1 MKCLQ
6 TYLRYLFVI
15 AFLLF
20 AGHIQGQTDN
30 IIKGFV
36 YNAEDGAPVPHCPV
50 HLAGTSYGAVTER
63 NGSFVITKIPDGD
76 YVVTVSLFGFDSL
89 RQNISLKGNRIVAKN
104 FTLSPSKISLDAVN
118 VSAEQQRVITTTN
131 TSVVLVTPKEIK
143 KMPSIGGMPDFAQY
157 LQVLPGVVS
166 TGDQGGQLYIR
177 GGTPIQN
184 MVLLDGMLVYNPFH
198 SIGLFSVFDTDIMA
212 SADVYTGGFG
222 AEFGGRISS
231 VMDITTREGNRR
243 RFSGKIDVNTFGA
256 KILLEG
262 PIVKLK
268 PGRKTSLS
276 YLISAKGSYLEQ
288 ASKALY
294 SYADKNGLPYNYL
307 DFYAKLSLA
316 TENGT
321 KLNLFGFD
329 FNDAVRYSDVATY
342 KWNSYGAGLN
352 FLLVPGNV
360 PTTIEGTIAY
370 SSYKTILDDYAF
382 TPRESSING
391 FTADLNFNYYFGKS
405 LVIIGAELL
414 GYTTN
419 YSLYNTAGFKNTF
432 VDHTTDI
439 GLFVKYKFNYQDK
452 FLLEPSF
459 RLQYY
464 ASMNA
469 ASPEPR
475 LALKYNINKKIRL
488 KLAGGL
494 YSQNFVAATSD
505 RDVVNLF
512 YGFLSSPDDMS
523 AEFDGKEMKNNL
535 QKAQHVVLG
544 LELDVIKHTSI
555 NIEGYFKN
563 FSQLTTLNRYKVFED
578 VTAYSHIPDIQK
590 KDYIFEKGYAYG
602 GDVTAKFEYKGFYAW
617 FVYSLAWVKRYDGVV
632 TYSPHFDRR
641 HNVNLMLSYAFG
653 KNRSWQID
661 VRWNYGSGFPYTQTQ
676 GFYAQYTPSSIG
688 DDYIH
693 ANENMGFFLA
703 DLNAA
708 RLPDY
713 HRLDI
718 NFKKKFHI
726 GERNILELNVGAT
739 NLYDY
744 HNIFY
749 VNRVTNG
756 VIYQLPI
763 LYSFGLNWSF

>member
-1 MKCLQ
+1 MKSF
-6 TYLRYLFVI
+6 RLFI
-15 AFLLF
+15 LF
-20 AGHIQGQTDN
+20 ISLILINVFSYAQNGVV
-30 IIKGFV
+30 KGFI
-36 YNAEDGAPVPHCPV
+36 YNSEDGEPIAYCPIQ
-50 HLAGTSYGAVTER
+50 LKGTSYGAVSER
-63 NGSFVITKIPDGD
+63 NGSFVIGKIPSGD
-76 YVVTVSLFGFDSL
+76 YVVSISFFGFDS
-89 RQNISLKGNRIVAKN
+89 ISERISIKDNQVITRKYY
-104 FTLSPSKISLDAVN
+104 LQPSSISLDAVQ

-131 TSVVLVTPKEIK
+131 TSVVSVTPKEIK

-157 LQVLPGVVS
+157 LQVVPGVVS

-184 MVLLDGMLVYNPFH
+184 MVLLDGMLIYNPFH
-198 SIGLFSVFDTDIMA
+198 SIGLFSVFDTDIMS

-231 VMDITTREGNRR
+231 VMDIKTRDGNRKHI
-243 RFSGKIDVNTFGA
+243 SGKVDVNTFGA
-256 KILLEG
+256 KLLLEG
-262 PIVKLK
+262 PFVKLK
-268 PGRKTSLS
+268 EGRKTSLS
-276 YLISAKGSYLEQ
+276 YLVSLKGSYLEQ
-288 ASKALY
+288 TSKALY
-294 SYADKNGLPYNYL
+294 PYASENGLPYNYL
-307 DFYAKLSLA
+307 DFYGKLSLA

-329 FNDAVRYSDVATY
+329 FNDAVNYSDVATY

-352 FLLVPGNV
+352 FLIIPGNV

-370 SSYKTILDDYAF
+370 SSYKTLLDDRVY

-391 FTADLNFNYYFGKS
+391 FTADLNFNYYIGKS
-405 LVIIGAELL
+405 ILQLGAELL
-414 GYTTN
+414 GYATN
-419 YSLYNTAGFKNTF
+419 YSLYNSAGFKNTF
-432 VDHTTDI
+432 KDNTTDI
-439 GLFVKYKFNYQDK
+439 GLFIKYKYNFRDK
-452 FLLEPSF
+452 LLVEPSF

-475 LALKYNINKKIRL
+475 LAIKYNITKKIRL
-488 KLAGGL
+488 KFAGGL
-494 YSQNFVAATSD
+494 YSQNYVAATSD

-523 AEFDGKEMKNNL
+523 ATFEGKEIKNNL
-535 QKAQHVVLG
+535 QKAQHLVLG

-563 FSQLTTLNRYKVFED
+563 FSQLTTLNRYKIYED
-578 VTAYSHIPDIQK
+578 VTAYSHIPDINK
-590 KDYIFEKGYAYG
+590 KDYIFEKGWAYG
-602 GDVTAKFEYKGFYAW
+602 GDITVKFEYKGFYIW
-617 FVYSLAWVKRYDGVV
+617 GVYSLGWVKRYDGVV
-632 TYSPHFDRR
+632 KYNPHFDRR

-653 KNRSWQID
+653 KRQSWQID

-676 GFYAQYTPSSIG
+676 GFYGHFNPSHIG
-688 DDYIH
+688 QDYIH
-693 ANENMGFFLA
+693 ANEDLSFILA
-703 DLNAA
+703 DLNGA

-718 NFKKKFHI
+718 NFKKKFYL
-726 GERNILELNVGAT
+726 GERNSLELSVGAT
-739 NLYDY
+739 NLYNY

-749 VNRVTNG
+749 VNRVTNDI
-756 VIYQLPI
+756 IYQLPL

>member
-1 MKCLQ
+1 MKH
-6 TYLRYLFVI
+6 LRLLFV
-15 AFLLF
+15 LLF
-20 AGHIQGQTDN
+20 LGIVCLAQGQNN
-30 IIKGFV
+30 IIKGFI
-36 YNAEDGAPVPHCPV
+36 YNSEDGAPIAHCPV
-50 HLAGTSYGAVTER
+50 HLLGTSHGSVSER
-63 NGSFVITKIPDGD
+63 NGSFVISKVPDGE
-76 YVVTVSLFGFDSL
+76 YTLTVSFFGFDSI
-89 RQNISLKGNRIVAKN
+89 RENITLKGNQTITKKYY
-104 FTLSPSKISLDAVN
+104 LSPSKISLDAVN

-131 TSVVLVTPKEIK
+131 TSVVSVTPKEIK

-184 MVLLDGMLVYNPFH
+184 MVLLDGMLVFNPFH
-198 SIGLFSVFDTDIMA
+198 SIGLFSVFDTDIMS

-231 VMDITTREGNRR
+231 IMDIKTRDGNRK
-243 RFSGKIDVNTFGA
+243 RFSGKVDVNTFGA
-256 KILLEG
+256 KVLLEG

-268 PGRKTSLS
+268 DDRKTSLS
-276 YLISAKGSYLEQ
+276 YVISAKGSYLEQ
-288 ASKALY
+288 TSKALY
-294 SYADKNGLPYNYL
+294 PYADENGLPYNYL

-316 TENGT
+316 TANGT
-321 KLNLFGFD
+321 KLNIFGFD
-329 FNDAVRYSDVATY
+329 YNDAVHYKDIATY
-342 KWNSYGAGLN
+342 KWNSWGAGTN
-352 FLLVPGNV
+352 FLIVPGNV

-370 SSYKTILDDYAF
+370 SKYKTILDDYAF

-391 FTADLNFNYYFGKS
+391 FTANLNFNYYVGKS
-405 LVIIGAELL
+405 LITVGAELL
-414 GYTTN
+414 GYTTK
-419 YSLYNTAGFKNTF
+419 YTLYNTMGIKVGTKDN
-432 VDHTTDI
+432 TTDI
-439 GLFVKYKFNYQDK
+439 GIFIKYKYNYRDK
-452 FLLEPSF
+452 LLLEPSF

-475 LALKYNINKKIRL
+475 LAIKYNITKKIRL

-523 AEFDGKEMKNNL
+523 AEFDGKEMRNNL

-563 FSQLTTLNRYKVFED
+563 FSQLTTLNRYKVYED
-578 VTAYSHIPDIQK
+578 VVAYSHIPDIQK

-602 GDVTAKFEYKGFYAW
+602 ADVTAKFEYKGLYVW

-653 KNRSWQID
+653 KNRTWQID
-661 VRWNYGSGFPYTQTQ
+661 VRWNYGSGFPFTQTQ
-676 GFYAQYTPSSIG
+676 GYYGHYNPTCIS

-693 ANENMGFFLA
+693 ANEDMGFFLA

-726 GERNILELNVGAT
+726 GERHVLELNVGAT
-739 NLYDY
+739 NLYNY

-756 VIYQLPI
+756 IIYQLPI